1 MNIRRNDLAR
11 CVVVVVLLIG
21 LGGSAAGQPSG
32 NQPAAIDLWSLAKG
46 KQQCHRFS
54 TLFTAQQVRAHLAT
68 VGRTKLHHDVACQIY
83 DWDGDG
89 RNEVV
94 LATAGFLIELDG
106 STGVER
112 RRFPLPKDATDCL
125 VFANLSGGPRATDVL
140 VKTRYTQIWAFNREG
155 RQLWTV
161 ENPGGYPMGRD
172 R

>member
-1 MNIRRNDLAR
+1 
-11 CVVVVVLLIG
+11 VLWRWG
-21 LGGSAAGQPSG
+21 DP
-32 NQPAAIDLWSLAKG
+32 
-46 KQQCHRFS
+46 
-54 TLFTAQQVRAHLAT
+54 T
-68 VGRTKLHHDVACQIY
+68 VGRKKLHHDVACQIY